1 MSACCGG
8 VPWGPADDAPG
19 EGTVLTV
26 TGQRE
31 GHAAVAEGVVFGG
44 RFEKPLTGG
53 QREGR
58 RGVEQHQA
66 DSHDIP

>member
-1 MSACCGG
+1 MM
-8 VPWGPADDAPG
+8 PPG

-31 GHAAVAEGVVFGG
+31 RHAAVAEGVVFGG

>member
-1 MSACCGG
+1 MLLWGALGSA
-8 VPWGPADDAPG
+8 VMPRG

-26 TGQRE
+26 AGQRE
-31 GHAAVAEGVVFGG
+31 GHAAMAEGVVFGG